1 MEFSS
6 SEKPTIL
13 TSLDDFADYA
23 LAYPHLFKD
32 LTDVSEAFTNGT
44 DLILPSMVP
53 DLYEILI
60 PAMPAVLDAAGI
72 QIHAA
77 RPALPK
83 YTFIANNELSADS
96 RRELAINQ
104 RDKEKQIEKY
114 KDQKAKAMKRVLSTI
129 DKSVITNL
137 TNYDKVRFTNC
148 VDNNLVFSFKQL
160 MEDASNQGSSANGTA
175 ALNTLLIPDIPESTT
190 PDNIVRKFND
200 NGDKVDSLL
209 SDPLNPGSI
218 TINQLKVTICIL
230 HVTKTFCIGSMLP
243 IQQEKQMI
251 FLEYRPNG
259 YKARRH

>member
-1 MEFSS
+1 
-6 SEKPTIL
+6 
-13 TSLDDFADYA
+13 
-23 LAYPHLFKD
+23 
-32 LTDVSEAFTNGT
+32 
-44 DLILPSMVP
+44 MVP
-53 DLYEILI
+53 GLYEILI
-60 PAMPAVLDAAGI
+60 PATPAVLDAAGI

-137 TNYDKVRFTNC
+137 TNYDKLRFTNC

-160 MEDASNQGSSANGTA
+160 IEDASNQGSSANGTA

-190 PDNIVRKFND
+190 PETSFV
-200 NGDKVDSLL
+200 SLM
-209 SDPLNPGSI
+209 
-218 TINQLKVTICIL
+218 TTVTRSTRSLVIL
-230 HVTKTFCIGSMLP
+230 
-243 IQQEKQMI
+243 
-251 FLEYRPNG
+251 
-259 YKARRH
+259 